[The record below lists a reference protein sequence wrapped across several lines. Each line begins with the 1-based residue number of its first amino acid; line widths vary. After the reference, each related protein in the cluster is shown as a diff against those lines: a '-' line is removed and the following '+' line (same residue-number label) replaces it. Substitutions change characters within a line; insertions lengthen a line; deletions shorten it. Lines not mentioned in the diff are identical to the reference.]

1 MLTHP
6 FTLLKRPCLGGLAF
20 GHKRL
25 ALPETATGRSDLAE
39 EKPGL
44 DPLPEDARLNS
55 LDERL
60 RQAKSDEAIRNGGAD
75 KGQDDYNLGNRVLAE
90 LIGGMAGGALIGWV
104 LDRFLGTSPW
114 LLLALLF
121 LGIIAAFRNIIR
133 ISNKRSK

>member
-1 MLTHP
+1 M
-6 FTLLKRPCLGGLAF
+6 
-20 GHKRL
+20 
-25 ALPETATGRSDLAE
+25 AE
-39 EKPGL
+39 NEPGL
-44 DPLPEDARLNS
+44 DPLPEDDRITS

-60 RQAKSDEAIRNGGAD
+60 RRAKTDEAIRT
-75 KGQDDYNLGNRVLAE
+75 GQARDEAGEKNYRLGNRVLAE